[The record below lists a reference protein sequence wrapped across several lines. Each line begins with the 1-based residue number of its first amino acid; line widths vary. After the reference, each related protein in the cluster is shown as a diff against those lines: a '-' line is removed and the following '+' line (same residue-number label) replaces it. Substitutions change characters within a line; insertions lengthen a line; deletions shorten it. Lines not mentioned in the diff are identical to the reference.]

1 MKKKEV
7 ILNSFSSDETGFKH
21 ETGFKYENDTQS
33 APTMRF
39 NAIEYSKEDAPR
51 TTRTRSG
58 AAASRSSSARKP
70 RKRKSGNLIKR
81 IKESAF
87 FSNLTKKKKIMLL
100 IAAVLLLVLLIG
112 SCKFLFMLGNP
123 LIGGDIDDD
132 VRKAQDAVKNDMVSV
147 LLVGTDGGGYN
158 TDTIMLAVLNCK
170 NNEISLISVPR
181 DTRVPN
187 PYGGSGYAKIN
198 SVYAA
203 KGMAGLISQ
212 VKDVTGMPINFYAM
226 INF

>member
-39 NAIEYSKEDAPR
+39 NAIEYSKENAPH

-58 AAASRSSSARKP
+58 AAASRSSSARKS

-87 FSNLTKKKKIMLL
+87 FSNLTKKKLPK
-100 IAAVLLLVLLIG
+100 
-112 SCKFLFMLGNP
+112 KP
-123 LIGGDIDDD
+123 LIGL
-132 VRKAQDAVKNDMVSV
+132 AQPLEKLFLLQFAVW
-147 LLVGTDGGGYN
+147 LL
-158 TDTIMLAVLNCK
+158 L
-170 NNEISLISVPR
+170 
-181 DTRVPN
+181 
-187 PYGGSGYAKIN
+187 
-198 SVYAA
+198 
-203 KGMAGLISQ
+203 Q
-212 VKDVTGMPINFYAM
+212 
-226 INF
+226 